1 MCSIWPA
8 LVLWK
13 SETLDDNCAH
23 IFQNIVDEM
32 VLTVDLLN
40 LTDFSFTNISDGSG
54 LTPTSR
60 FSSNDKRAVTH
71 IFVSQ
76 NALAAL
82 VQSCQKSDIVTWS
95 ILLNLALSRSDF
107 HFFNLVNFEKKIA
120 INKDK
125 MEWNVFLL
133 FCFSQLC
140 PPCSTWSSL
149 HPCLPGCQ
157 KKPAFL

>member
-8 LVLWK
+8 LGLWK

-32 VLTVDLLN
+32 ALTVDLHN

-95 ILLNLALSRSDF
+95 IFLKG
-107 HFFNLVNFEKKIA
+107 LVPFTQPVK
-120 INKDK
+120 
-125 MEWNVFLL
+125 VRRV
-133 FCFSQLC
+133 
-140 PPCSTWSSL
+140 T
-149 HPCLPGCQ
+149 
-157 KKPAFL
+157 